1 MSNVGAGM
9 VKNLW
14 GHSGVMMV
22 GGISWSGSDTIWD
35 PVVELWTVNQT
46 TNPLTFTMVEKKT
59 W

>member
-14 GHSGVMMV
+14 GYSGVMMV
-22 GGISWSGSDTIWD
+22 GGVSTSGPDTIWD
-35 PVVELWTVNQT
+35 PVVELWTVDQT